1 MSTWNW
7 NENWVFEGEGPLT
20 ILIKFQS
27 ANIIDSIDANKY
39 IFGKKYISSTLNK
52 GRHSRSLV
60 TLNWPSKASE
70 VDFLRNL
77 LITKSLG
84 KLCGNWAPRI
94 ATDRNIRF
102 CEKCLDKGFLPACLQ
117 VSGIYQ
123 CPIHHIKLKDRC
135 SHCMHPTL
143 PYALNQCEKSPL
155 YCSKCHIPYSEKWV
169 NLEKNLKWSG
179 ISMDEGLKEIN
190 LWLERLRT
198 SKLEWTDLDAWYPD
212 TDSYPGTSAH
222 AECVLKVLCSV
233 IDQSPSA
240 LRQTYSDS
248 KYLPSCKRLIPE
260 KNNLKLETKNRT
272 ESYSKIRKHIL
283 KSIYKHG
290 SIIKNYENYLE
301 DSYNFSTPTLCN
313 YDPLWH
319 AFHMWRYR
327 IEAIQPRD
335 ALDGIDDPI
344 ILNKSIISW
353 PAINSVKT
361 DAWLSFLLA
370 SWKADLITAK
380 KWYDN
385 MRKIAT
391 LTESQQQT
399 GVLEEYLKCRIFLCP
414 PLRHWPPQ
422 LSCISEGSSE
432 YPDFIWLVG

>member
-1 MSTWNW
+1 
-7 NENWVFEGEGPLT
+7 
-20 ILIKFQS
+20 
-27 ANIIDSIDANKY
+27 
-39 IFGKKYISSTLNK
+39 
-52 GRHSRSLV
+52 
-60 TLNWPSKASE
+60 
-70 VDFLRNL
+70 
-77 LITKSLG
+77 
-84 KLCGNWAPRI
+84 
-94 ATDRNIRF
+94 
-102 CEKCLDKGFLPACLQ
+102 
-117 VSGIYQ
+117 
-123 CPIHHIKLKDRC
+123 
-135 SHCMHPTL
+135 
-143 PYALNQCEKSPL
+143 
-155 YCSKCHIPYSEKWV
+155 
-169 NLEKNLKWSG
+169 
-179 ISMDEGLKEIN
+179 MDEGLKEIN

-233 IDQSPSA
+233 IGQSPSA

-344 ILNKSIISW
+344 ILNKPIISW

-399 GVLEEYLKCRIFLCP
+399 DVLEEYLKCRIFLCP